1 MNKKQKGQLIISALF
16 AVLIILWLTVPGWAL
31 GKILG
36 LIGCL
41 LGIVAMVLSYREEEK
56 MKKNSD

>member
-1 MNKKQKGQLIISALF
+1 MNTKQKGQLIISALF

-36 LIGCL
+36 LFGCV
-41 LGIVAMVLSYREEEK
+41 LGIVAMALSYREEEK
-56 MKKNSD
+56 MKKND

>member
-1 MNKKQKGQLIISALF
+1 MNKKQKGQLIISVLF
-16 AVLIILWLTVPGWAL
+16 AVLIICWLTVPGWDL

-41 LGIVAMVLSYREEEK
+41 LGIVAMALSYREEEK